1 MRREPCIRPKAHWN
15 STRKRRLSEQEQFEF
30 GQSEFVGEAGEVFG
44 EVFGEGELM
53 EADRGADGN
62 YQRAGGST
70 ISLAI
75 SSNERPVPSARQL
88 RSPVGQAI
96 GGVLKAAAK
105 KALPLAGAALG
116 GAVGGPLGAKIGS
129 GLAQAAGG
137 ALGLEAE
144 MLSHEDR
151 QYEGG
156 KQFVRFA
163 GETVKN
169 AVTNPASPDPRAA
182 AQSAVVRAA
191 QALAPGLVS
200 SAQAAP
206 AGRHVAGRWVRRGT
220 PAWSSS
226 TLDRQARPGAIA
238 MHDIDRTFMEYNPET
253 EAYETGELRIRRNAM
268 GRRKR

>member
-1 MRREPCIRPKAHWN
+1 MYQTE
-15 STRKRRLSEQEQFEF
+15 STLEFNPEAETFEQEQFEF

-53 EADRGADGN
+53 ELTAELMEITNEQELNYFLGNLIKRAAGAIGK
-62 YQRAGGST
+62 A
-70 ISLAI
+70 
-75 SSNERPVPSARQL
+75 V

-206 AGRHVAGRWVRRGT
+206 AGRHVAGRWVRRGRHIVI
-220 PAWSSS
+220 
-226 TLDRQARPGAIA
+226 L
-238 MHDIDRTFMEYNPET
+238 
-253 EAYETGELRIRRNAM
+253 NA
-268 GRRKR
+268 

>member
-1 MRREPCIRPKAHWN
+1 MYQSE
-15 STRKRRLSEQEQFEF
+15 STLEFNPEAETFESEQFEF
-30 GQSEFVGEAGEVFG
+30 GQSEFVSETGEVFSEA
-44 EVFGEGELM
+44 EVMELTA
-53 EADRGADGN
+53 ELLEITTEQELNHFLGNLVRRAAGAIGK
-62 YQRAGGST
+62 
-70 ISLAI
+70 
-75 SSNERPVPSARQL
+75 VV

-105 KALPLAGAALG
+105 KALPIAGAALG

-169 AVTNPASPDPRAA
+169 AVATPTSPDPKAA
-182 AQSAVVRAA
+182 AQSAVVQAA
-191 QALAPGLVS
+191 QALAPGLLSTAQVGPARRGVS
-200 SAQAAP
+200 
-206 AGRHVAGRWVRRGT
+206 GRWVRRGRHIVI
-220 PAWSSS
+220 
-226 TLDRQARPGAIA
+226 L
-238 MHDIDRTFMEYNPET
+238 NV
-253 EAYETGELRIRRNAM
+253 
-268 GRRKR
+268 